1 VEVDSGRGDT
11 VVVMVELPDM
21 ALKRLLPTQDMDTCR
36 LSRIRLNSCQEAAGG
51 TLTLEEQRVQ

>member
-1 VEVDSGRGDT
+1 MLARVLSAAVNGIEVFPVEVEVDSGRGDT

-36 LSRIRLNSCQEAAGG
+36 LSRIR
-51 TLTLEEQRVQ
+51 